1 MAEITLTKDN
11 FEAEVLK
18 SDIPVV
24 VDFWATWCGPC
35 QMMGPIIEKFAEEF
49 EGTYTVGKVNVD
61 DEEELAEEYGIM
73 SIPSIKIFKNGEN
86 VKSVVGVQSRE
97 KLLDLLK

>member
-49 EGTYTVGKVNVD
+49 EGTYKVGKVNVD

-86 VKSVVGVQSRE
+86 VNSVVGVQSRE